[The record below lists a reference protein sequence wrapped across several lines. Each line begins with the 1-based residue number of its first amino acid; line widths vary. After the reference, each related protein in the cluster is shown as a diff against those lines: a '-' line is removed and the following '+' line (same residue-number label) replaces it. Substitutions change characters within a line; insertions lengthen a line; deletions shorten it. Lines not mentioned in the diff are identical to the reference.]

1 MTKTDLKI
9 KINQAIENA
18 PETVLQ
24 AVLDYLTQ
32 IQEDSSDKV
41 TLSQNIGKILREDR
55 DLLQRLA
62 L

>member
-18 PETVLQ
+18 PESVLQ
-24 AVLDYLTQ
+24 AVLDYLNQ
-32 IQEDSSDKV
+32 IHEDSSDKL
-41 TLSQNIGKILREDR
+41 TLSQNFGKILREDR
-55 DLLQRLA
+55 ELLQRLA

>member
-32 IQEDSSDKV
+32 IQQDSSDKV

>member
-55 DLLQRLA
+55 ELLQRLA

>member
-18 PETVLQ
+18 PETVLK

>member
-24 AVLDYLTQ
+24 AVLDYLTE

-41 TLSQNIGKILREDR
+41 TLSQNIGKILREDKE
-55 DLLQRLA
+55 LLQRLA